1 MKTRP
6 AIRSVLL
13 ANPFR
18 LLPISFGALIAIGTL
33 LLLMPVSTA
42 TGRDTGFLEAL
53 FTATSAACVTGLA
66 VVDTATHWSNF
77 GQGVIL
83 ALIQLGGLGIV
94 TVVSIAIL
102 LVSDRIGL
110 SHTRILAADVG
121 TDTFSNIG
129 SLVRNIVVTTL
140 VFEVFFAALLAGRF
154 FLSHDYPIGTALL
167 HGVFHSVSAWNN
179 AGFALYTDS
188 FVGFA
193 QDWFLAIAISLA
205 VIMGGIGF
213 PVLRSIAVH
222 RLNWRR
228 WSLHAKLMVSTTAAL
243 LVLGTVLFLVFE
255 WGNPATLGA
264 LPEGSRPH
272 AAFFHSVQTR
282 TAGFNS
288 VDVAGLGEES
298 LLVSTILM
306 FIGGGSAST
315 AGGIKVTT
323 FALLAFVIWA
333 EIRGDRDVNV
343 FNRRISEEV
352 QRQALTV
359 ALVGV
364 GVLSSATLL
373 LMVLTDVGAAR
384 AAFEAVSALSTVGLS
399 TGVTTEGGAAAQYL
413 LTALMFI
420 GRLGTVTLVASLTLR
435 ARPNMFRFPTDRPLI
450 G

>member
-1 MKTRP
+1 M
-6 AIRSVLL
+6 LL

-18 LLPISFGALIAIGTL
+18 LLPISFGVLIAIGTCL
-33 LLLMPVSTA
+33 LLLPVSSA
-42 TGRDTGFLEAL
+42 PGRDTGFLEAL
-53 FTATSAACVTGLA
+53 FTATSAVCVTGLT
-66 VVDTATHWSNF
+66 VVDTATHWSDF
-77 GQGVIL
+77 GRVVVL

-140 VFEVFFAALLAGRF
+140 VFEALFAVVLTGRF
-154 FLSHDYPIGTALL
+154 ILSHDYPVGTAVL

-179 AGFALYTDS
+179 AGFALYPDS

-193 QDWFLAIAISLA
+193 QDWFLAIAVSVA

-228 WSLHAKLMVSTTAAL
+228 WSLHSKMMVTTTAAL
-243 LVLGTVLFLVFE
+243 LVLGTVLFLAFE

-288 VDVAGLGEES
+288 VDVANLGEES
-298 LLVSTILM
+298 LLVSTVLM

-364 GVLSSATLL
+364 GVLASATLL
-373 LMVLTDVGAAR
+373 MMVLTDVGVAR

-399 TGVTTEGGAAAQYL
+399 TGVTAEGGAGAQYL
-413 LTALMFI
+413 LTVLMFV
-420 GRLGTVTLVASLTLR
+420 GRLGTVTLVASITLR